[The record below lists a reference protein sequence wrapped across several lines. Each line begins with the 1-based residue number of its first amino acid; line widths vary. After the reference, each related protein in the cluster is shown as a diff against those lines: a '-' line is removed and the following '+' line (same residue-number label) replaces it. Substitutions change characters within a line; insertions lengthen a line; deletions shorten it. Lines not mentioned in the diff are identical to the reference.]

1 MTYELFK
8 DFQSALV
15 GVVGFI
21 GVILT
26 LVGNAWLSRRQH
38 RVEQDQSRLVVEAG
52 LREELRAFLEM
63 ALRNVQS
70 LGNWDSDRNL
80 NLNVPRIRPLVSERL
95 IQDLGLLEADKA
107 QAALKGVMTV
117 REMHRKLTLL
127 ARCVSEEY
135 ITIEGQ
141 NHELVKAAFGSV
153 LCNLRRAVDALE
165 P

>member
-26 LVGNAWLSRRQH
+26 LVGNAWLTRRQH
-38 RVEQDQSRLVVEAG
+38 RFEQDQLRLMVEAG

-63 ALRNVQS
+63 AERNVQS
-70 LGNWDSDRNL
+70 LGNWDSDR

-135 ITIEGQ
+135 ITIEGK
-141 NHELVKAAFGSV
+141 NHELVKAAYGSV